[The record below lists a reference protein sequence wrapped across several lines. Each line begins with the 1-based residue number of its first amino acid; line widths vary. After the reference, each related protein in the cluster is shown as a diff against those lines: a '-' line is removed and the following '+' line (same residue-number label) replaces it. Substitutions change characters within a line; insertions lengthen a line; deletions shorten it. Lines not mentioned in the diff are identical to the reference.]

1 MAPRYALIAAVLGMM
16 VVTSALAPR
25 PHKSP
30 VLQKPP
36 SQALSPRWPAGIGAV
51 AAAALAVAPQA
62 SWADASVLA
71 ETGDVSAWA
80 ASLGSQDKVAIVVL
94 AFLVVVVI
102 PALVSDLLETQ
113 KDPAAAIAKKQQK
126 RVAPRPTAR
135 LAPHLFPR
143 RLKDLENKYSFVPG
157 AKAPGGPALTP
168 EEAAKAAAAAKK
180 AEAENDEA
188 DELLASVNALLDK

>member
-1 MAPRYALIAAVLGMM
+1 MAPRSALITAVL
-16 VVTSALAPR
+16 VVAQTSALAPR

-80 ASLGSQDKVAIVVL
+80 ASLGSQDKTAIVVL

-126 RVAPRPTAR
+126 RVAPRPSTRAR
-135 LAPHLFPR
+135 LIFSLAGSRTSRTSTRSCRAPRFQTGR
-143 RLKDLENKYSFVPG
+143 R
-157 AKAPGGPALTP
+157 
-168 EEAAKAAAAAKK
+168 
-180 AEAENDEA
+180 
-188 DELLASVNALLDK
+188 

>member
-1 MAPRYALIAAVLGMM
+1 MVARSALITAVL
-16 VVTSALAPR
+16 VVAQTSALAPR
-25 PHKSP
+25 PQKSP

-51 AAAALAVAPQA
+51 AAAALGFAPQA

-126 RVAPRPTAR
+126 
-135 LAPHLFPR
+135 
-143 RLKDLENKYSFVPG
+143 LKDLENKYSFVPG
-157 AKAPGGPALTP
+157 AKAPDGPALTP

>member
-1 MAPRYALIAAVLGMM
+1 MMAPRSALITAVL
-16 VVTSALAPR
+16 VVAQTSALAPR
-25 PHKSP
+25 PQKSP

-51 AAAALAVAPQA
+51 AAAALAVAPRA

-157 AKAPGGPALTP
+157 AKAPDGPALTP

>member
-1 MAPRYALIAAVLGMM
+1 MMGPRYASVAAVLGMM

-62 SWADASVLA
+62 SRADASVLA

-126 RVAPRPTAR
+126 RVVRVHQQGRASSFPSQAQGPREQVLVRAGRQGSRRAGADAR
-135 LAPHLFPR
+135 GGRQSRGRGEEGRGGER
-143 RLKDLENKYSFVPG
+143 RG
-157 AKAPGGPALTP
+157 
-168 EEAAKAAAAAKK
+168 
-180 AEAENDEA
+180 
-188 DELLASVNALLDK
+188 